1 MCVCPAYVC
10 VCPAY
15 VCECVLRMCVNVSCI
30 CVFCHSCTCV
40 LSTCPARSWPMC
52 RHAHMHAC
60 WGTSTVRSHS
70 FCTNSGWRDA
80 AALKHNVRSIG
91 GHKKR
96 KVYSQALDSGSNY
109 SSGMCKRKRTESAHQ
124 WSAEAPPGGLDRPVC
139 DSDTG
144 VIQSM
149 DLPSETGVFICEGD
163 SGENS
168 EGYSTGGG
176 EVGSKPG
183 VVGREGGGSE
193 CCGDVPAAAATVA
206 AEAAA
211 DVGQGGIGHT
221 RKYLT
226 YNMSGSCMM
235 VHSMDPTL
243 TDMTYTIETVE
254 ETSPNPLPFHSS
266 SDTSSSEASISP
278 VQYSDADSSSDEDNI
293 SPAQQSGPDN
303 GSDEENINPVHHS
316 DSDSSSDESKISG
329 VEQTEPRQEAV
340 LRKYV
345 CYNMDGACMMVHS
358 MDPTSP
364 LSDIAT
370 SSDNSDVN
378 PDLFE
383 VADEGWSSPTQHCH
397 PYGDT
402 GDVLTGDFAQ
412 ETESDVDTFFARAES
427 EPVGFHGQVWEDVEA
442 QLNRMA
448 VNDTYLIA
456 DNAQEYDSD
465 IKYIKMSDYVCITQE
480 PMPSCTPGFDFPVD
494 GGVLVAWDTED
505 TEDTEEVVPP
515 HEDAEAVPSHDS
527 ELRSVVEDSVQMSHD
542 LSGDGV
548 VSESVIIEGE
558 MSSQSAPMC
567 IDDTGEVTSCPKVEI
582 SPELVTNSLAQV
594 VKDDFDNNNLVTDR
608 VLSEQ
613 VTPGG
618 DVSDSHDQVMGSGS
632 GKEWD
637 ARKDRKLM
645 FDSVGDDSW
654 VHAMVTHM
662 GSLEMSVGDS
672 VAVSSK
678 DKSSAADDES
688 KLADDFCPAAGDSPR
703 QSALWGVLRVGLSS
717 VHDAFS
723 KMANDH
729 QSNVVG
735 QLLTKHD
742 DVKAALTPPKVK
754 IFRKGRARVAP
765 LSVAQVCSPLFRSTP
780 IGDEERGLGATG
792 GCHLLEANDAT
803 RSGSASPFS
812 DHGPF
817 WSSPAADVNP
827 PSPPLQVH
835 LFESSTGAS
844 LGCEQSHTR
853 DKTGLLPLK
862 DDLTQRLPV
871 GADNMVGVPVD
882 SAMTFGEPQN
892 YDKQVCIVKPEPY
905 LESVIKDMNVCPE
918 AITCPVADPRHIR
931 DTSGKLSLSVEEVR
945 CGLQP
950 SSGLQSRLSLPGAGS
965 SAFYKVCANPVADE
979 DSNRTSDVCQLSLPR
994 SQLSVGG
1001 SKEPQH
1007 FLHQTVGPA
1016 VTKGMSDQTIGAK
1029 NPPEYDAKGVNNLRP
1044 SSVEHNRNENNISN
1058 SEENFGEVL
1067 CKESG
1072 AVQKTTLPTVKRNAV
1087 PEHGMPVEGENVFT
1101 NTKNRLGKRRSSLSN
1116 FASNLIRRLS
1126 LRGQRS
1132 QVTCAP
1138 EVVNRRTG
1146 TSRSSEYQCLHIDI
1160 DCKPSEQSFHSPID
1174 GFTSPTFEKNDKHV
1188 EAKKDAPEASGV
1200 DSKLS
1205 QHVSGSAVCWQDE
1218 ITVEPSPADPVP
1230 AKVTPTRAKPMS
1242 PIVTYIQ
1249 HLKKRGRVPPSIRN
1263 LMRKYSI
1270 FGEGRRS
1277 RKSSEKRKQ
1286 WEKTPGTIHI
1296 ARQLSNSDITQLSCH
1311 SPENCPVKHYGMET
1325 QTSVDTSKLPAQ
1337 HGADVEPS
1345 MSEDKHIT
1353 RHVSIKDILKKKFR
1367 HQTNTSR
1374 DMLPAD
1380 NSVAGEA
1387 KSHDQIP
1394 QKRQRS
1400 TSVWTRLSSVLSKR
1414 SSVQRQHMKKVKSDS
1429 ALENRG
1435 FVNDSTTGE
1444 SVRNVSKVMEHS
1456 KGDATYPLP
1465 GNIAVTV
1472 QTEVTFFDRFRKNGN
1487 DKLGGERSILPVS
1500 QLEADRS
1507 RQLIKSTGCNDL
1519 VTLYSLERA
1528 SRLRWMHS
1536 GVCHRDVAA
1545 YPMRSLS
1552 PSQIYIN
1559 EGPTVTEPVMH
1570 TKTESGQGMR
1580 NDEKYAGNKT
1590 TGWESAGEVA
1600 EEVLPE
1606 FVVEDRLDVPPPIAP
1621 IVIRDSYSPVHLSG
1635 ASSMT
1640 MFTPTRVTS
1649 LSRVSSSMGHRTP
1662 VLQDW
1667 DGTRGSSSNMTLF
1680 STKSFTSTGL
1690 DNSHSTDI
1698 YYTPVSFLE
1707 DPSRFSSPTSENF
1720 YSPLPFF
1727 LPNIGRMSS
1736 SFVETPTI
1744 VIDASSSS
1752 DEESCASQFVPCP
1765 MSRESGQSPSGSQ
1778 KTLEAEP
1785 IESVSTAA
1793 DNNGGYF
1800 RPILAG
1806 VSGILSSAKT
1816 GYEYLLGEGT
1826 GSAGLSS
1833 YSGRLAALFGPMTT
1847 EGDKQRSCEGHNPV
1861 SDAGN
1866 SQCPSAG
1873 DNTVPT
1879 DGTRPESND
1888 GVGVKSND
1896 AVDPK
1901 SNEGVGVKSNDA
1913 VDPKSSEG
1921 NDPNSDGLKPNRD
1934 VPKADK
1940 GDDPES
1946 NLREDPVSDGPKSN
1960 RGDGPQSNRGDGPQS
1975 DEGDDP
1981 KSELGDCPW
1990 INVPRREKPMTV
2002 HTEPHSGDP
2011 LEMKPAELEVKTSS
2025 SSSITSGSSSI
2036 PVHSTRSSSSGE
2048 HCSCSDATT
2057 DGSVNSVRSG
2067 NSEQFRT
2074 LLSNSSHNAASL
2086 YYSIVN
2092 MEPMPLG
2099 DDTQG

>member
-1 MCVCPAYVC
+1 
-10 VCPAY
+10 
-15 VCECVLRMCVNVSCI
+15 
-30 CVFCHSCTCV
+30 
-40 LSTCPARSWPMC
+40 
-52 RHAHMHAC
+52 MHAC

-70 FCTNSGWRDA
+70 LYTNSGWHDA
-80 AALKHNVRSIG
+80 AALKYNVRSIG

-96 KVYSQALDSGSNY
+96 KVYSQALDSGGNY

-163 SGENS
+163 SGKNS
-168 EGYSTGGG
+168 EGYSMGGG
-176 EVGSKPG
+176 EVGCEPG
-183 VVGREGGGSE
+183 VVGRDVGGSE

-211 DVGQGGIGHT
+211 DVGQRGIGHT

-254 ETSPNPLPFHSS
+254 ETSPNTLPLHSS
-266 SDTSSSEASISP
+266 SDSSSSEVSFSP
-278 VQYSDADSSSDEDNI
+278 DQYGDADSSSDEDNI
-293 SPAQQSGPDN
+293 SLAQRSGLDNGSDEDNSSPAQRSGPDN
-303 GSDEENINPVHHS
+303 GSEEENINAAHRS
-316 DSDSSSDESKISG
+316 DCVSSSDESKISG
-329 VEQTEPRQEAV
+329 VEQAEPRQEAV

-402 GDVLTGDFAQ
+402 GDVLTGDFVQ

-427 EPVGFHGQVWEDVEA
+427 EPVVVPGRDWEDVEA

-456 DNAQEYDSD
+456 DSAQEYDSD

-480 PMPSCTPGFDFPVD
+480 PMPSCTPGFDFPAD

-505 TEDTEEVVPP
+505 TTEVVAPL
-515 HEDAEAVPSHDS
+515 EDAEAVPSHDS

-542 LSGDGV
+542 LSGDGHQV
-548 VSESVIIEGE
+548 GVGSESVITEGE

-567 IDDTGEVTSCPKVEI
+567 IDDSGEVTSCPKVEI
-582 SPELVTNSLAQV
+582 SPELVTESLAQV

-608 VLSEQ
+608 VLGEQ

-618 DVSDSHDQVMGSGS
+618 DGSVCHDQEMGSGS

-662 GSLEMSVGDS
+662 GSVEMSVGDS

-678 DKSSAADDES
+678 DKSVADDEA
-688 KLADDFCPAAGDSPR
+688 KLVDDFCPAAGDSPR

-723 KMANDH
+723 KMATDH

-742 DVKAALTPPKVK
+742 DIKAALTPPKVK

-765 LSVAQVCSPLFRSTP
+765 LGMAQVCSPLFRSTP

-792 GCHLLEANDAT
+792 GCHLLEANDT
-803 RSGSASPFS
+803 MRSGSASPFS

-817 WSSPAADVNP
+817 WSSSAPDVNP

-835 LFESSTGAS
+835 LFKSSTGAL
-844 LGCEQSHTR
+844 LGYELSHTS
-853 DKTGLLPLK
+853 DKAGLLPLR
-862 DDLTQRLPV
+862 DDLSQCLPL

-882 SAMTFGEPQN
+882 SAMTFGEPWD
-892 YDKQVCIVKPEPY
+892 YDKQVCIVKPEPC
-905 LESVIKDMNVCPE
+905 LENVIKVMNVCPE
-918 AITCPVADPRHIR
+918 AVTLPVADSRHVG
-931 DTSGKLSLSVEEVR
+931 DTSGKLSLSAEEVR

-965 SAFYKVCANPVADE
+965 SAFYKVYTNPVADE
-979 DSNRTSDVCQLSLPR
+979 DNNRTSDVWQLSLPR
-994 SQLSVGG
+994 SEPSVCG
-1001 SKEPQH
+1001 SKNPQH
-1007 FLHQTVGPA
+1007 FLLQTVGPA
-1016 VTKGMSDQTIGAK
+1016 VTKGMSDQTVGAK
-1029 NPPEYDAKGVNNLRP
+1029 KPPEYDAKGVHNLRP

-1058 SEENFGEVL
+1058 SEENHGEVQ

-1072 AVQKTTLPTVKRNAV
+1072 AVQKTTRQTVKRNSV
-1087 PEHGMPVEGENVFT
+1087 PEQGIPVEGANAFT
-1101 NTKNRLGKRRSSLSN
+1101 NTKNRSGKRRSSLSN

-1126 LRGQRS
+1126 LRGQRN
-1132 QVTCAP
+1132 QETCAP
-1138 EVVNRRTG
+1138 EVVSRRTG
-1146 TSRSSEYQCLHIDI
+1146 ARSSEYQCLHIDI
-1160 DCKPSEQSFHSPID
+1160 DCEPSEQSFHSPVD
-1174 GFTSPTFEKNDKHV
+1174 GFTSPTFEKNDEHV
-1188 EAKKDAPEASGV
+1188 EANKDVPEASGV
-1200 DSKLS
+1200 DSKKS
-1205 QHVSGSAVCWQDE
+1205 QQASASAVCWQDE
-1218 ITVEPSPADPVP
+1218 ITVEPSSADPVP
-1230 AKVTPTRAKPMS
+1230 AKATSTRPKPMS

-1249 HLKKRGRVPPSIRN
+1249 HLKKRGRIPPSIRN
-1263 LMRKYSI
+1263 IMRKYSI

-1286 WEKTPGTIHI
+1286 WEKTPGTVHL

-1311 SPENCPVKHYGMET
+1311 SPGGNSPVKHSGMDR
-1325 QTSVDTSKLPAQ
+1325 QTSVDTSKLSAQ
-1337 HGADVEPS
+1337 HGTDVEPS
-1345 MSEDKHIT
+1345 MSEEKHIT
-1353 RHVSIKDILKKKFR
+1353 SHVSIKDILKKKFR
-1367 HQTNTSR
+1367 HQPSTSK

-1380 NSVAGEA
+1380 SSVAAEA

-1394 QKRQRS
+1394 RRRQRS
-1400 TSVWTRLSSVLSKR
+1400 TSVWSRLSSVLSKR
-1414 SSVQRQHMKKVKSDS
+1414 SSAHRQHMKKVKSDS

-1435 FVNDSTTGE
+1435 FVNDSTTAE
-1444 SVRNVSKVMEHS
+1444 SARNVSKLMEYS

-1472 QTEVTFFDRFRKNGN
+1472 QTEVTFFDRFGKIGN
-1487 DKLGGERSILPVS
+1487 DKLGGERSVLPVS

-1528 SRLRWMHS
+1528 SRMRWMHS
-1536 GVCHRDVAA
+1536 DVCHQDVAA

-1552 PSQIYIN
+1552 PSHIYIK
-1559 EGPTVTEPVMH
+1559 ETRPTATE
-1570 TKTESGQGMR
+1570 TESGQEMR
-1580 NDEKYAGNKT
+1580 KDEKYAGNNA
-1590 TGWESAGEVA
+1590 TGCESAA
-1600 EEVLPE
+1600 EIAEDMSPE
-1606 FVVEDRLDVPPPIAP
+1606 FGVEDRLDVPPPGTP
-1621 IVIRDSYSPVHLSG
+1621 IVIRDSYSPVHLSD

-1649 LSRVSSSMGHRTP
+1649 LSRVSSSMGRRTP

-1667 DGTRGSSSNMTLF
+1667 EGTRGSSSNMTLF
-1680 STKSFTSTGL
+1680 STHSFTSAGL

-1707 DPSRFSSPTSENF
+1707 DPSRFSSPASENF

-1765 MSRESGQSPSGSQ
+1765 MSRQSGQSPTGSQ

-1785 IESVSTAA
+1785 MESVSTAA
-1793 DNNGGYF
+1793 DKGGYF

-1806 VSGILSSAKT
+1806 VSGILSSAMT

-1826 GSAGLSS
+1826 GNGGLSS
-1833 YSGRLAALFGPMTT
+1833 YSGRLAALFGPVTT
-1847 EGDKQRSCEGHNPV
+1847 ERDTQRSCEGHNPA

-1866 SQCPSAG
+1866 SQYPSAG
-1873 DNTVPT
+1873 DNTMPT
-1879 DGTRPESND
+1879 DGNRPES
-1888 GVGVKSND
+1888 KD

-1901 SNEGVGVKSNDA
+1901 SNEGD
-1913 VDPKSSEG
+1913 
-1921 NDPNSDGLKPNRD
+1921 DPNSDGSKSNRD
-1934 VPKADK
+1934 APKADK
-1940 GDDPES
+1940 GDDPKS
-1946 NLREDPVSDGPKSN
+1946 NLRGEDPMSDGPKSN
-1960 RGDGPQSNRGDGPQS
+1960 RGDGPQSDK
-1975 DEGDDP
+1975 GDDP
-1981 KSELGDCPW
+1981 KAEFGDCPG
-1990 INVPRREKPMTV
+1990 INGPQGEKPMTV
-2002 HTEPHSGDP
+2002 HTEPLSRDP
-2011 LEMKPAELEVKTSS
+2011 LEIKPAELEVKTSS
-2025 SSSITSGSSSI
+2025 CSSITSGSCSSV
-2036 PVHSTRSSSSGE
+2036 PLRFTRSSSSGE

-2057 DGSVNSVRSG
+2057 DGSVNSLRSG

-2074 LLSNSSHNAASL
+2074 LLSNSSHNAASM

-2092 MEPMPLG
+2092 VEPMPLA